1 MSAIS
6 DGRQLL
12 AGSWHAFGDSPP
24 VSMSSLPL
32 ERYDNLGARIAVDPD
47 RNRHL
52 LVPTGLARRAWTE
65 IASPVRDCVRTLTFG
80 DSTRAYLDVRCD
92 ESQLFDVFDELI
104 VDVLD
109 AVSDAPDPGESV
121 DVALARWRAMFRAI
135 AGTRFG
141 RARRFGLFAELLVLE
156 RAVAISGSDALK
168 HWTGPSGGSHDFEL
182 PRACLEVKA
191 AGAESAY
198 ITIHGFAQ
206 LDQDRDVPLD
216 LVVYILAE
224 SAGGRTIGELISA
237 IEVELGSGALQAHLG
252 MLGYGT
258 STLDDRLSVIDS
270 FAVRVDERI
279 PALSSRTV
287 AAGVREQIRR
297 VDYDLSV
304 ADLSL
309 LKDARSTA
317 AVVSGAA

>member
-6 DGRQLL
+6 DDRQLL
-12 AGSWHAFGDSPP
+12 AGSWHAFGDSPTA
-24 VSMSSLPL
+24 SMSSLLL
-32 ERYDNLGARIAVDPD
+32 ERYHNLGARIAIDRD

-52 LVPTGLARRAWTE
+52 LVPTGLEVRAWTE
-65 IASPVRDCVRTLTFG
+65 IASPVRDCVRSLSFG
-80 DSTRAYLDVRCD
+80 DSMRPYLDVRCD

-104 VDVLD
+104 IDVLD
-109 AVSDAPDPGESV
+109 AVVDVTDPGASV

-135 AGTRFG
+135 SGSKFG

-156 RAVAISGSDALK
+156 QAIINLGSEAVEC
-168 HWTGPSGGSHDFEL
+168 WTGPSGGSHDFEF
-182 PRACLEVKA
+182 PRGCLEVKA
-191 AGAESAY
+191 AGADSAN

-216 LVVYILAE
+216 LMIFVLAE
-224 SAGGRTIGELISA
+224 SAEGRTIGEVVSA
-237 IEVELGSGALQAHLG
+237 IEATLGSGALQVHLA

-270 FAVRVDERI
+270 FSVRIDASI

-287 AAGVREQIRR
+287 AAGVRDRIRR
-297 VDYDLSV
+297 VDYDLQV

-309 LKDARSTA
+309 LKDSRSTA

>member
-1 MSAIS
+1 MSAIP

-12 AGSWHAFGDSPP
+12 AGSWHAFGESPQ
-24 VSMSSLPL
+24 VSMSSLLL

-52 LVPTGLARRAWTE
+52 LVPTGLARRAWAE

-109 AVSDAPDPGESV
+109 AALDAPDPGESV
-121 DVALARWRAMFRAI
+121 DATLARWRAMFRAI
-135 AGTRFG
+135 SGINFG

-156 RAVAISGSDALK
+156 QALQNSGPGALK
-168 HWTGPSGGSHDFEL
+168 SWTGPSSGSHDFEF
-182 PRACLEVKA
+182 PQACVEVKA
-191 AGAESAY
+191 AGIESGT

-206 LDQDRDVPLD
+206 LDEHRDVPLD

-224 SAGGRTIGELISA
+224 SVGGRTIGELVSA
-237 IEVELGSGALQAHLG
+237 IEAELGSGALQVHLAK
-252 MLGYGT
+252 LGYST
-258 STLDDRLSVIDS
+258 SALDDRLSVIDS
-270 FAVRVDERI
+270 FAVRIDGSV

-287 AAGVREQIRR
+287 PVGVRDQIRR
-297 VDYDLSV
+297 VDYDLSI

-309 LKDARSTA
+309 LRDARSTA
-317 AVVSGAA
+317 VVVSGAA